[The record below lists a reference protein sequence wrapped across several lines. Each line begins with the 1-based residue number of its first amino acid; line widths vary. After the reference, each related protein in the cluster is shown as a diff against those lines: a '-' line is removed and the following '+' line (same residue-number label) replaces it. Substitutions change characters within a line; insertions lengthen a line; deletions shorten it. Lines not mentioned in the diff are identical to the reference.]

1 MSGKDIT
8 LLHVSTPLPC
18 DEKGKREV
26 YLPLGCLY
34 LISSLERAG
43 IDVDFRDYQMFVS
56 ESPNPLDVDGFQSF
70 LAGCAPIL
78 AVSCMVS
85 MLPFVILG
93 TKRFKERYPDHK
105 VIIGGPGPS
114 GAADDII
121 SSFPWID
128 VVGIGEGEETL
139 VEIVRAMKAND
150 DLQSV
155 KGIVYRNDSECH
167 RTQARPRISNPD
179 EIPFPAYDKVALS
192 DYTCIPVVTGRG
204 CPYRCAFCDVGPL
217 WGNRTCFRSIEN
229 VEAELDHL
237 KGAYGID
244 TVHIADDT
252 FNLKRQ
258 RAEAMCDAMKSMGL
272 EWTCLARVDLLDED
286 LIERMAGS
294 GCHSLFLGI
303 ESGSDAVLE
312 KIHKRFSIKEATEIA
327 GLAAKYMKKVVA
339 SYIWGFPFET
349 MWDFKQTIFS
359 VISMWYMNAW
369 SGLKLLSPMPLSPLG
384 IEYKDQLGYC
394 EELCSVFASLG
405 NIVPGEMKRRAEI
418 PEELGD
424 LIKKHPVV
432 FMGFYY
438 IKHDGILEKAEY
450 LKNFTKKLG
459 IRM

>member
-1 MSGKDIT
+1 M
-8 LLHVSTPLPC
+8 
-18 DEKGKREV
+18 
-26 YLPLGCLY
+26 GCLY
-34 LISSLERAG
+34 LVSVLERAG
-43 IDVDFRDYQMFVS
+43 IEVDFRDYQIFVS
-56 ESPNPLDVDGFQSF
+56 ENPRPLDIDCFLSF
-70 LAGCAPIL
+70 LAGSAPIV

-93 TKRFKERYPDHK
+93 TKRFKEHQPDRR
-105 VIIGGPGPS
+105 VILGGPGPS

-128 VVGIGEGEETL
+128 VVGVGEGEETL
-139 VEIVRAMKAND
+139 VEIVKTMKAGG

-155 KGIVYRNDSECH
+155 KGIVYRNDSGCH

-179 EIPFPAYDKVALS
+179 EIPFPAYDRVTLS
-192 DYTCIPVVTGRG
+192 DYTCIPIITGRG
-204 CPYRCAFCDVGPL
+204 CPFRCAFCDVGPL
-217 WGNRTCFRSIEN
+217 WGNRTGYRSIEN
-229 VEAELDHL
+229 VEEELGRL
-237 KGAYGID
+237 KSVHGID

-252 FNLKRQ
+252 FNLKRK
-258 RAEAMCDAMKSMGL
+258 RAEAMCDVIGALGL
-272 EWTCLARVDLLDED
+272 DWTCLARVDLLDEA

-312 KIHKRFSIKEATEIA
+312 KIRKKFSIKKATKVVE
-327 GLAAKYMKKVVA
+327 LTTKYMKKVVA

-359 VISMWYMNAW
+359 VISMWYINARP
-369 SGLKLLSPMPLSPLG
+369 GLKLLSPMPLSPLG
-384 IEYKDQLGYC
+384 IEYKDQLEYS

-405 NIVPGEMKRRAEI
+405 NVVPGEMKRRAEI
-418 PEELGD
+418 PEELKD
-424 LIKKHPVV
+424 LIKNYPDV

-438 IKHDGILEKAEY
+438 IKHEGIFEKAEY
-450 LKNFTKKLG
+450 LKKFTEKLG